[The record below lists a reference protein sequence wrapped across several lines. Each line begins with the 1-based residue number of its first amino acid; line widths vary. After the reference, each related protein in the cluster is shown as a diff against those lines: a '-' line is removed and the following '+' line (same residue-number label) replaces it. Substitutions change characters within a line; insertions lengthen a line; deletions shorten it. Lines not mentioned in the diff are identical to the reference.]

1 MAKKTTTPSENA
13 GTLTFEKPE
22 TVKAQPEPTNQAI
35 QVSETS
41 PLTLLDRA
49 VMNGA
54 GIDTLERLMA
64 LYERHEATKARKNFF
79 EAKANFQKNR
89 PQLQRSN
96 NAKITSKDPNKA
108 GYSYK
113 FIDLNTIA
121 EAMKDCLYD
130 NGFSYEWKIEK
141 DGAEIKVTC
150 ILTHADGHSESTS
163 MSAPDDDSGGKNKIQ
178 QKGSTVSYLQRY
190 TLIGVL
196 GITSADLDDDGHRH
210 GKPETTDEVVAGN
223 GPKATP
229 EILAN
234 VVKYIMQKGQP
245 EYDRAMDH
253 LSFDRS
259 QVKALDVALNSYNKN
274 HPAA

>member
-1 MAKKTTTPSENA
+1 MAKKTAQPENDNA
-13 GTLTFEKPE
+13 GTLTFENPATKFQE
-22 TVKAQPEPTNQAI
+22 IKHEVAI
-35 QVSETS
+35 PETS
-41 PLTLLDRA
+41 PLMLLDRA

-54 GIDTLERLMA
+54 AIDTLERLMA
-64 LYERHEATKARKNFF
+64 LYERHEATKARKAFF
-79 EAKANFQKNR
+79 DAKATFQKNR
-89 PQLQRSN
+89 PQLQRGN
-96 NAKITSKDPNKA
+96 TAKITTRDPAKQ

-141 DGAEIKVTC
+141 DNGEIKVTC

-196 GITSADLDDDGHRH
+196 GITSADLDDDAHKA
-210 GKPETTDEVVAGN
+210 GKQPESQDEIVAGD
-223 GPKATP
+223 GPRAKETELNNIVAY
-229 EILAN
+229 I
-234 VVKYIMQKGQP
+234 VKHGQK
-245 EYDRAMDH
+245 EYDRALQH
-253 LSFDRS
+253 FSFDRK
-259 QVKALDVALNSYNKN
+259 QMKALDTALNAYNKA